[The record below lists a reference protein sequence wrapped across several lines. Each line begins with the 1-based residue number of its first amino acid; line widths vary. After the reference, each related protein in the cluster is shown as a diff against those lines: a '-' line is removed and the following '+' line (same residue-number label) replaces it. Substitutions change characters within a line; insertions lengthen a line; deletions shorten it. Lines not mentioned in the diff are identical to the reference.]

1 MSSFSRKRRRASSA
15 TSVKKVKWYRA
26 SNAGNRG
33 NSAYQLDNTAIG
45 NFAVNSEIVNEAGVS
60 FRLNSKGAWDRLSAS
75 VEVGDKLDLS
85 GGTMTGTLVT
95 RNVEPDEN
103 GQRNLGKPARRFAN
117 IYSSDLDL
125 SNQAKGGNSVDGT
138 WGSYLIEEGEE
149 HLYLTNRRSG
159 KRYRFML
166 EEL

>member
-1 MSSFSRKRRRASSA
+1 MSSSRKRRRASQA

-26 SNAGNRG
+26 SNANNRG
-33 NSAYQLDNTAIG
+33 NNSARLDNTDVAG
-45 NFAVNSEIVNEAGVS
+45 FVENDEIVNEAGVS

-75 VEVGDKLDLS
+75 VEVGDKLDRA

-103 GQRNLGKPARRFAN
+103 GQRSLGKNSKRFAN

-159 KRYRFML
+159 KKYRFVL

>member
-1 MSSFSRKRRRASSA
+1 MSSSRRRRRASSA

-26 SNAGNRG
+26 SNAHNRG
-33 NSAYQLDNTAIG
+33 NDSSRLDNTAVASFVE
-45 NFAVNSEIVNEAGVS
+45 NDEIVNEAGVS

-75 VEVGDKLDLS
+75 VEVGDKLDRT
-85 GGTMTGTLVT
+85 GGTLTGTLVT
-95 RNVEPDEN
+95 RDVEPDEN
-103 GQRNLGKPARRFAN
+103 GQRNLGKPAKRFAN